1 MTVHALPTALL
12 LGAGAVLLL
21 VSGLLLL
28 RGLRQRGIAASFR
41 ARAVETL
48 AEVTA
53 LEAKDVSLATNP
65 ETLYFPVVAFT
76 VADGSTV
83 TAECLTGMAAPPP
96 RVGEQVGVLYDPE
109 HPRRVE
115 LAADA
120 QGPVSAALTSFLLA
134 RVFLVLGLAMPLAW
148 LVLVLVV
155 WGS

>member
-1 MTVHALPTALL
+1 MTVHALPSALL
-12 LGAGAVLLL
+12 LGAGAFLL
-21 VSGLLLL
+21 VASGLLLL
-28 RGLRQRGIAASFR
+28 RGLRQRRIAASFR
-41 ARAVETL
+41 ARAVETS

-53 LEAKDVSLATNP
+53 LEAKDVSLVSNS

-76 VADGSTV
+76 AADGSEV
-83 TAECLTGMAAPPP
+83 RVECLTGMVAPPP
-96 RVGEQVGVLYDPE
+96 RVGEQVTVLYDPA

-134 RVFLVLGLAMPLAW
+134 RVLLVLALAMPLAW

-155 WGS
+155 WSS